1 MTEENKNLDEYM
13 DASEQLRQ
21 AFEDFEK
28 FQEKQ
33 ENEFWENLTYDQKQ
47 LAFGAVVRRIVKGD
61 IVDKGSYRYVLYNVF
76 GFEPDAYLMGMNCG
90 YMALHNAIITDDDDE
105 QPTDS
110 GSGV

>member
-21 AFEDFEK
+21 SFEDFEK

-61 IVDKGSYRYVLYNVF
+61 IVEKGSYRYVLYNVF
-76 GFEPDAYLMGMNCG
+76 GFGPDAYLMGMNCG
-90 YMALHNAIITDDDDE
+90 YMTLHNSIIMDDDNE
-105 QPTDS
+105 QPANS